1 MTCPKNAEIIK
12 ELEDKFENSKI
23 ENGGWEPN
31 GDDYFIKLVEIIKQ
45 ADANAIGWVKEQWIE
60 FCKRHLIIGECFI
73 EFNNI
78 LKNNHSR
85 DVSQKNAGYSDTQ
98 SPQTKP
104 NLKDD
109 SQYIG
114 GGSRCSE
121 QDKTGESRKGIMG
134 NKFPKSRT
142 LKEFSKVKK

>member
-1 MTCPKNAEIIK
+1 MMNDKLFCETKEEKNGLHAQIK
-12 ELEDKFENSKI
+12 E
-23 ENGGWEPN
+23 
-31 GDDYFIKLVEIIKQ
+31 VEQ
-45 ADANAIGWVKEQWIE
+45 ADANAIEWVKEQWIE

-104 NLKDD
+104 QFDVSN
-109 SQYIG
+109 SPSAIG
-114 GGSRCSE
+114 TRCSG
-121 QDKTGESRKGIMG
+121 DKTGESRKGIMG